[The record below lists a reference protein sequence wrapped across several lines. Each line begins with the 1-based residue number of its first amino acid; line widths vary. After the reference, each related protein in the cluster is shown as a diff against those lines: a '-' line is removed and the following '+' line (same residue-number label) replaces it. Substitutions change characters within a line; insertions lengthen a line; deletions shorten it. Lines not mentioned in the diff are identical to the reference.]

1 MCAAREFGINYQKQ
15 AACCV
20 TVRPLLQVQT
30 EPRQMVEPIHVLAPK
45 IQPKIVPNLRRMQR
59 LFPRGNKLEE
69 KCLSF
74 CEEPSLLVLS
84 TRIELEIPL
93 FM

>member
-1 MCAAREFGINYQKQ
+1 MCGAREFGINYQKQ

-20 TVRPLLQVQT
+20 TVQT
-30 EPRQMVEPIHVLAPK
+30 ESRQMMEPIHVLAAK
-45 IQPKIVPNLRRMQR
+45 IQPKIVPQILEGCKDS
-59 LFPRGNKLEE
+59 FPRGKKHKE

-84 TRIELEIPL
+84 TRIELDIPL